1 MTRTWSE
8 PRWTRATPLSCS
20 EHCTLEA
27 RIDEALVAAVA
38 LAAATTADGSA
49 PAGSWLPI
57 DVEGHGRESLAPD
70 LDLSRTVGWFTTLR
84 PVSVPVGEPVGE
96 ALTATVAALRGMPQH
111 GLAYGAVRWLRLADD
126 PVADALRQQPA
137 AEVSVNYLGRLDAG
151 IVAGSGLVHTGG
163 PAPGPARHPESLRP
177 YALDVV
183 AGLRDGE
190 LVIWLSH
197 AGRDAG
203 MELAETIA
211 LRCLNLLRELA
222 RAEPPDQPTEP
233 GTSHRLTPMQEAMLY
248 SPEAIRGSGVYV
260 EQSVLDLP
268 AGTDHQQLRRRWER
282 AVRRHGILRTRF
294 VEDADGARV
303 QQVLPGV
310 ELPWRV
316 VDWRRLTPD
325 EAQLRLDGLL
335 AEDRRRG
342 FAIDKPPLM
351 RVAMTLL
358 SSGDRLVWTHHHAL
372 LDGWSA
378 TALLQEIADR
388 SAEPVPVRPFGDYL
402 DWLDARD
409 PEADRRYWTAQ
420 LADRPEVW
428 ALPVHNVGGDQP
440 RARALALS
448 LPDNERTALAERARS
463 LRVGVATLV
472 QAGWA
477 LVLAEYL
484 RSEDVTFGVTASGRP
499 AELSGAD
506 RMIGLFI
513 TTHPARVPIP
523 STTPLAAWTAELA
536 VQEATRREHAHA
548 GLVAI
553 GRWAGVPPGSS
564 LFESLLVVEN
574 YRPRAGRTAHG
585 EPGVVREIGVREI
598 PDVPLSVVVA
608 PDAGLSMVF
617 DARRFEA
624 GWIGDLLQAL
634 RATLA
639 AIAAAPDDMPV
650 ADLRVLKA
658 RVRER
663 AIAAND
669 TSRPLPDRTLGAQ
682 WRAAAR
688 AHAQAVAITGSDGR
702 PISYAEL
709 AADADRVTARLLAAG
724 ARPGDL
730 IGLAGRRSADLVAA
744 VLGIV
749 QAGCAY
755 VPLDP
760 AYPDDR
766 LTFMINDTG
775 MRLALAETHL
785 LTRLPTSLHLLP
797 LTELSDPQL
806 ALASRESDKSVEEQ
820 TETEAAAYVIYTS
833 GSTGQPKG
841 VVVPHRAVTRL
852 VINTDYCRPG
862 PGDVVALASTFSF
875 DASTFEIW
883 GALLNGAR
891 LAPID
896 ADTMLNPAAL
906 AKALRDHQV
915 TTLFITTAAFNA
927 VATEQPDAFAPLSTV
942 MFGGERVD
950 PRSVRRVLDAGPPR
964 RLLHVYGPTEATTFS
979 SWYEVTD
986 VPDGAGTVPIGGP
999 IANTEL
1005 LILDPRGEPV
1015 PTGVEGELCIGGPGP
1030 GPRVPERPRIERPA
1044 FRAASVAARAQD
1056 LPDRRRRAATQRRTD
1071 RDPRPAGRPGQDQRL
1086 PDRAGRSRS
1095 AVVRGPGRGGCRGG
1109 AATGEQRGAL
1119 PGRVRGARA
1128 GSAAGSGRTADVPAR
1143 PAARAPGAQCPDD
1156 HGRAAAQ
1163 PERQDRPRPTAR
1175 SAHR

>member
-1 MTRTWSE
+1 M
-8 PRWTRATPLSCS
+8 
-20 EHCTLEA
+20 
-27 RIDEALVAAVA
+27 
-38 LAAATTADGSA
+38 
-49 PAGSWLPI
+49 
-57 DVEGHGRESLAPD
+57 
-70 LDLSRTVGWFTTLR
+70 
-84 PVSVPVGEPVGE
+84 
-96 ALTATVAALRGMPQH
+96 
-111 GLAYGAVRWLRLADD
+111 
-126 PVADALRQQPA
+126 
-137 AEVSVNYLGRLDAG
+137 
-151 IVAGSGLVHTGG
+151 
-163 PAPGPARHPESLRP
+163 
-177 YALDVV
+177 
-183 AGLRDGE
+183 
-190 LVIWLSH
+190 
-197 AGRDAG
+197 
-203 MELAETIA
+203 
-211 LRCLNLLRELA
+211 
-222 RAEPPDQPTEP
+222 
-233 GTSHRLTPMQEAMLY
+233 
-248 SPEAIRGSGVYV
+248 
-260 EQSVLDLP
+260 
-268 AGTDHQQLRRRWER
+268 
-282 AVRRHGILRTRF
+282 
-294 VEDADGARV
+294 
-303 QQVLPGV
+303 
-310 ELPWRV
+310 
-316 VDWRRLTPD
+316 
-325 EAQLRLDGLL
+325 
-335 AEDRRRG
+335 
-342 FAIDKPPLM
+342 
-351 RVAMTLL
+351 
-358 SSGDRLVWTHHHAL
+358 
-372 LDGWSA
+372 
-378 TALLQEIADR
+378 
-388 SAEPVPVRPFGDYL
+388 
-402 DWLDARD
+402 
-409 PEADRRYWTAQ
+409 
-420 LADRPEVW
+420 
-428 ALPVHNVGGDQP
+428 
-440 RARALALS
+440 
-448 LPDNERTALAERARS
+448 
-463 LRVGVATLV
+463 
-472 QAGWA
+472 
-477 LVLAEYL
+477 LAEYL

-499 AELSGAD
+499 ADLSDAD

-513 TTHPARVPIP
+513 TTHPARVRIP
-523 STTPLAAWTAELA
+523 STTPLAGWTAELA
-536 VQEATRREHAHA
+536 AQETTSREHAHA

-553 GRWAGVPPGSS
+553 GRWAGVPAGSS

-574 YRPRAGRTAHG
+574 YRPRAGRTAPG
-585 EPGVVREIGVREI
+585 EPGMVREIGVREI

-639 AIAAAPDDMPV
+639 AIAAAPDDVPV

-730 IGLAGRRSADLVAA
+730 IGLAGQRSAELVAA

-775 MRLALAETHL
+775 MRLALAEPHL
-785 LTRLPTSLHLLP
+785 LSRLPASLHLLP

-806 ALASRESDKSVEEQ
+806 AIASRESDKSVEEP

-1015 PTGVEGELCIGGPGP
+1015 PTGVEGELCIGGPGLALGYLNDAELSAQRFVPHPWQPERRIYRTGDVVLRRSDGPIEIRGRLDGQVKIRGFRIEP
-1030 GPRVPERPRIERPA
+1030 GEVEAQLCAAPGVAAAVVVPRRESNEVHFLAGYAVPEPGARLDPA
-1044 FRAASVAARAQD
+1044 D
-1056 LPDRRRRAATQRRTD
+1056 LRTFL
-1071 RDPRPAGRPGQDQRL
+1071 RDRL
-1086 PDRAGRSRS
+1086 PEHLVPS
-1095 AVVRGPGRGGCRGG
+1095 A
-1109 AATGEQRGAL
+1109 L
-1119 PGRVRGARA
+1119 
-1128 GSAAGSGRTADVPAR
+1128 
-1143 PAARAPGAQCPDD
+1143 DD

-1163 PERQDRPRPTAR
+1163 PERQDRPRPAAR
-1175 SAHR
+1175 SPHR